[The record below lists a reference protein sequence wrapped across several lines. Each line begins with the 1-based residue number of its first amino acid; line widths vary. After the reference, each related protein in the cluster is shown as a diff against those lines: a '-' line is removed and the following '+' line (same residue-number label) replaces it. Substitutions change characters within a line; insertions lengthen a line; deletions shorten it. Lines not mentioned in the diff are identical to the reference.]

1 MNWAYISGFF
11 DGEGSLSLHT
21 TRMNLS
27 IYQSGAIGE
36 QVLRE
41 IHDWLSTK
49 EIESILYHRNRTD
62 TLSKKELWELR
73 LGKRNSQLKFLA
85 GVLPFIRVKKVLA
98 QDCVRYYTM
107 FPPTNWWMYGAGRI
121 GEENRVV
128 WKND

>member
-1 MNWAYISGFF
+1 MNWAYIAGFF
-11 DGEGSLSLHT
+11 DGEGCLSLHT
-21 TRMNLS
+21 TRMNIS

-41 IHDWLSTK
+41 IGAWLSTK
-49 EIESILYHRNRTD
+49 GIESIMYHRNRTD
-62 TLSKKELWELR
+62 KLSKKELWEVR
-73 LGKRNSQLKFLA
+73 LNKRASQLKFLS

-107 FPPTNWWMYGAGRI
+107 FPPNNWWMYGTGRI

-128 WKND
+128 WRND